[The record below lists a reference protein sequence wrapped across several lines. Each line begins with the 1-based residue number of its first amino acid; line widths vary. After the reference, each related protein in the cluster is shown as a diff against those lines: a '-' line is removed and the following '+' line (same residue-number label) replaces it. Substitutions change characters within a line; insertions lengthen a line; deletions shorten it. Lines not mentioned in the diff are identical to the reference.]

1 MSTDVTKG
9 RSGQQRQ
16 QGTEQQQQRQQQ
28 TGQEAGSPGT
38 QRFTGKTRD
47 QESAREFLWSE
58 QGSRTGRERQ
68 QTSQV
73 ARNESEQQRRQRERN
88 QPRS

>member
-9 RSGQQRQ
+9 RSGEQRQ
-16 QGTEQQQQRQQQ
+16 QGTEQQRQQQ
-28 TGQEAGSPGT
+28 QQSGQGAGTPGT

-58 QGSRTGRERQ
+58 QGGRTARERQ
-68 QTSQV
+68 PTSQV
-73 ARNESEQQRRQRERN
+73 ARTESEQQRRQRERN